1 MYRLSACLLV
11 FCLLSNH
18 RDIANAQNPTSNTRQ
33 PYPAQFVRDYSNECL
48 QTSMAE
54 GLEELEAR
62 QLCQCTLDEFQK
74 QYSLQEFKKLT
85 AASATDKTAENSLIE
100 VGQLCFESL
109 LYEQ

>member
-11 FCLLSNH
+11 LCLLTAERH
-18 RDIANAQNPTSNTRQ
+18 TANAQNQTANPRE
-33 PYPAQFVRDYSNECL
+33 PYPPQFVRDYSNECL

-54 GLEELEAR
+54 GLEEPEAK

-74 QYSLQEFKKLT
+74 QYSLQEFKQLT
-85 AASATDKTAENSLIE
+85 AASATDKAAENSLIQ